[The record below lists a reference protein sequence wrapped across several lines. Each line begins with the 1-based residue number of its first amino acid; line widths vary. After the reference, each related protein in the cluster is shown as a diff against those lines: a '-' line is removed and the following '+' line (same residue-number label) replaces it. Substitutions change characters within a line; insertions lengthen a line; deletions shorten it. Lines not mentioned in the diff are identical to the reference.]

1 MKKISMISA
10 ATAAALV
17 FAPAANAQVT
27 QRLDVKIDNKTSGV
41 KVGTKKKPK
50 TVKLQVSTG
59 TVGTPAAPLT
69 HEPIA
74 WAKINLPK
82 GIKLNYK
89 SFKTCSPSN
98 DSEGDPLAGDCESN
112 TKIGSG
118 TAKASVNGVGYE
130 PEGVLTQ
137 FIGSGNRLLIR
148 TQFDQPAVIDKTL
161 NGKLSTK
168 GGAYSFEF
176 NVPELLQVPLPPTGI
191 EQLTDFTTNFDK
203 KTVKKGKKK
212 IGLIELNSCPKG
224 GFKFTGEFRYRSG
237 ATAKAET
244 TVSCKK

>member
-1 MKKISMISA
+1 MKKISVISA
-10 ATAAALV
+10 AAAAALV

-50 TVKLQVSTG
+50 AVKISVSTG
-59 TVGTPAAPLT
+59 TLGTPVAPLT

-74 WAKINLPK
+74 WAKISMPK

-89 SFKTCSPSN
+89 SFPACNPGSDDT
-98 DSEGDPLAGDCESN
+98 GDPVGGDCASK

-130 PEGVLTQ
+130 PEGTLTQ
-137 FIGSGNRLLIR
+137 FIGTKNRLLIR

-161 NGKLSTK
+161 SGALKTK

-191 EQLTDFTTNFDK
+191 EQLSDFTTNFDK

-212 IGLIELNSCPKG
+212 IGLVELTSCPKG

-237 ATAKAET
+237 ATATAET